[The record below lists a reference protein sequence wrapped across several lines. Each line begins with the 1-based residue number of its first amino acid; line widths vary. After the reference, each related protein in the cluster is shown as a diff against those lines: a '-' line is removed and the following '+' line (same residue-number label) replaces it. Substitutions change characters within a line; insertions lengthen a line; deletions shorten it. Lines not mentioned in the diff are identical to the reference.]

1 MRKTLAII
9 FCTALLMGI
18 ASGQQSQS
26 TDGTSLADVAR
37 HKKTKPTTKHVITNE
52 DIPARAGDSAGS
64 SGGGTGSG
72 SGSASS
78 ASAAPGSGA
87 PAADA
92 KAGDA
97 KDPKDDGAK
106 KPANAEALSTA
117 QTKVDNLKHDEEA
130 MTNGV
135 KKLEDMIAG
144 GSDFRKNMLSD
155 TLQHQ
160 KDNLAETQK
169 KRAAAEAELD
179 KLKNPKKP

>member
-1 MRKTLAII
+1 MRKTLAIT

-26 TDGTSLADVAR
+26 TGGTSLADVAR
-37 HKKTKPTTKHVITNE
+37 QKKTKPTTKHVITNE

-72 SGSASS
+72 SASS

-97 KDPKDDGAK
+97 KDDTAK
-106 KPANAEALSTA
+106 KPANAEAISTA

-135 KKLEDMIAG
+135 KKLEDMIST